1 MDLNYITK
9 HLNTQRKCV
18 RYLEDK
24 RWSGIPICPYC
35 GCQKSSPKNLRHT
48 CLDCNN
54 SYSVTVGTVLE
65 GSNLPLMKWF
75 MAISLILSAKKG
87 ISSMQLSRDIS
98 VNKNTAWLMQM
109 NIRNAMTRGDS
120 DQLGGIIEA
129 DETFI
134 GGKTKRRPG
143 GKRKTHGGPQKHMKP
158 VLGMIQRD
166 GKVITKIIEAPLR
179 EFVMPL
185 LKAHI
190 TKDSTLVTDGSQ
202 AYFPAKKHFVK
213 HMTMS
218 HSTGIMKRGI
228 YHTNTI
234 EGYWSLLK
242 RAIVGQYHKVTDGYL
257 QNYLDELSFKH
268 NHRHSPDRG
277 YSVLICQMLGN

>member
-1 MDLNYITK
+1 MDLIYISK

-18 RYLEDK
+18 RYLEEK
-24 RWSGIPICPYC
+24 RWKGIPTCPYC
-35 GCQKSSPKNLRHT
+35 ESQKSGPKGLRHN
-48 CLDCNN
+48 CLDCTN
-54 SYSVTVGTVLE
+54 SYSVTVGTVFE
-65 GSNLPLMKWF
+65 NSNLPLMKWF

-87 ISSMQLSRDIS
+87 ISSMQLSRDIA

-109 NIRNAMTRGDS
+109 KIRNAMIGGDS

-134 GGKTKRRPG
+134 GGKTKRKPG
-143 GKRKTHGGPQKHMKP
+143 SQRKTHGGPQKHMKP

-166 GKVITKIIEAPLR
+166 GRVITKIIEAPLR
-179 EFVMPL
+179 EFVMPI
-185 LKAHI
+185 LKDHV
-190 TKDSTLVTDGSQ
+190 TQSSTIVTDGSQ
-202 AYFPAKKHFVK
+202 AYFPAKKHFDK
-213 HMTMS
+213 HMVMS

-277 YSVLICQMLGN
+277 YSVLISQMLGN